1 MVIIV
6 FMGIFDILSLKQQQK
21 ETEQNYQAKTE
32 EVEKLERM
40 QQYISSDE
48 YIEQTA
54 RDLFKMVKPGEI
66 LYILE
71 EEEENASENVLQE
84 KEIVVPDTLP
94 QQEPKDTTESAIQ
107 ENEGGAS
114 DEEAPADEKEA
125 GEGNASQQEAG
136 GEAESGAEER

>member
-1 MVIIV
+1 M
-6 FMGIFDILSLKQQQK
+6 
-21 ETEQNYQAKTE
+21 
-32 EVEKLERM
+32 
-40 QQYISSDE
+40 
-48 YIEQTA
+48 
-54 RDLFKMVKPGEI
+54 
-66 LYILE
+66 
-71 EEEENASENVLQE
+71 QE

-114 DEEAPADEKEA
+114 NEEAPADEKEA